1 MRKSRTNYLSY
12 IEETPKQL
20 HKLQEVAKAAAKAAI
35 RRAKG
40 KRLAVTYVED
50 GWIVRE
56 EYDGRTIRLKKLN
69 AIPIKVTAG
78 ERFLL
83 P

>member
-20 HKLQEVAKAAAKAAI
+20 HKLQEVAKAAARAAI

-40 KRLAVTYVED
+40 RQLAVTYLED

-56 EYDGRTIRLKKLN
+56 EHDGTRTRIKKVN
-69 AIPIKVTAG
+69 AIPLKVTAG
-78 ERFLL
+78 ERFHL